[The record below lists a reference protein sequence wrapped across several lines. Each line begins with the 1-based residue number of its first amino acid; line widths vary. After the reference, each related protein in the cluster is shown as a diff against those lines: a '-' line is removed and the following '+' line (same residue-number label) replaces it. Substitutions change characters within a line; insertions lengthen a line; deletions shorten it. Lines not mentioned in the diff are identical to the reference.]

1 MKPCNSAPPPPEK
14 TSKSNE
20 IKQALLVAR
29 SGYPCFQPFMVNGS
43 FFKKLPNQLGFGMPR
58 FLLSWFVIVSPT
70 ITVGL
75 WSRQKSSLAMF
86 ALF

>member
-43 FFKKLPNQLGFGMPR
+43 FFKKLPNQ
-58 FLLSWFVIVSPT
+58 SPT
-70 ITVGL
+70 GVYIRVWYAPFSIKL
-75 WSRQKSSLAMF
+75 VCNCFSDHNSW
-86 ALF
+86 ALVETEV